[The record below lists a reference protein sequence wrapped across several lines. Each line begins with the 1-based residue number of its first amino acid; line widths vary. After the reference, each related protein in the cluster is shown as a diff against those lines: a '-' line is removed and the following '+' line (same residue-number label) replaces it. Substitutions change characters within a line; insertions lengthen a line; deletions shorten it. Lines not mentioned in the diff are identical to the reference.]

1 MAASIRPLLA
11 AALLAANA
19 AAIGAFT
26 FEPMSAFLDPSGPG
40 SVKTYR
46 LRNTGADRVAV
57 RVRILTRE
65 TGADGAEVNG
75 AVPEG
80 QFVVFPSRFVL
91 EAGAVRAL
99 KVQWTGGSVAARERS
114 FRIVAEQVPVEFQ
127 EAPGSGINLLF
138 RYVGALYVKPADAPP
153 ASIRAVSAQGAEVSG
168 KRGVLLRLRNDG
180 GVHAVMLDVSLSLAW
195 AGAQATALPAEA
207 VAAIEG
213 ENLLAGAERSF
224 FIPWTDA
231 EIGGVYDARIGLT
244 SEY

>member
-19 AAIGAFT
+19 AALGAFT

-40 SVKTYR
+40 AVRTYR
-46 LRNTGADRVAV
+46 LRNVGADRVAV

-65 TGADGAEVNG
+65 TGADGEEVNG
-75 AVPEG
+75 PVEEG

-99 KVQWTGGSVAARERS
+99 KVQWTGGGVGPRERA
-114 FRIVAEQVPVEFQ
+114 FRIVAEQVPVEFE

-138 RYVGALYVKPADAPP
+138 RYVGALYVKPADAAP
-153 ASIRAVSAQGAEVSG
+153 AEVRPVSAVGSEVSG

-180 GVHAVMLDVSLSLAW
+180 GVHAVMLDVSLTLAREGGQP
-195 AGAQATALPAEA
+195 AVLPADALVA
-207 VAAIEG
+207 VEG

-224 FIPWTDA
+224 FIPWPDA
-231 EIGGVYDARIGLT
+231 EIGGAYDARIGLT